1 MVKIYIDFSCVFVAQ
16 TQLDWN
22 PQSGELNSPPLSH
35 SFSIVSLQF
44 SDCMGSLI
52 KIS

>member
-22 PQSGELNSPPLSH
+22 PQSGELNSPPFPIAFLL
-35 SFSIVSLQF
+35 FPYNFQTVWVP
-44 SDCMGSLI
+44 
-52 KIS
+52 